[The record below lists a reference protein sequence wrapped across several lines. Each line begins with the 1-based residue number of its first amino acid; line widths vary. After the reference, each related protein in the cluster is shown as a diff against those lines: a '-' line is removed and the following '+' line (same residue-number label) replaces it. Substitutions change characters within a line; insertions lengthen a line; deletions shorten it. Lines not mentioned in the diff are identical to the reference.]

1 MIFLLLFFQWLAFFL
16 PGTPPASPA
25 LSDRTG
31 SDSLSFPAPEPV
43 VCNCEIRQG
52 GTTYPINALQGTVS
66 AAAFYSYGN
75 PLGACANTGLEIG
88 NALILF
94 LYEDI
99 NTGLTSIFLIAD
111 IPNDADGGSMEFEL
125 SCLPANSYVVVQDDP
140 GEFGGSPPVIAG
152 NWSWGTCCT
161 DGGVVE
167 NLGCTNS
174 FNVDLLAASGI
185 DSILWLTGDIA
196 NPTLLPISL
205 SGEVIT
211 IDCGGPVC
219 CPIGFDT
226 DIMIT
231 DAGCP
236 DNEDGAIDLEPE
248 DGTPPYTYDWSNGET
263 TQDISGLAPG
273 VYEVTITDANDCT
286 EELTI
291 TVDYISDAPNA
302 NPAQLEACSDNDE
315 AIFDLTTI
323 DNDVN
328 GGSGDGVF
336 FFEDMNLS
344 VPINNPGNYLSPTTT
359 IYAVTDNGFC
369 FSEPVP
375 IDLIVHLIPIG
386 EPADMSLCEEQNEMA
401 TFDLTTLD
409 NAVSGG
415 SGSVLWFEDV
425 LLTDPINEPDAFVSG
440 STIVYAVIDDGNCM
454 SEPVEVELVVFLKP
468 VGDPA
473 GASECGDAN
482 QYAVFDLTAI
492 EPEIT
497 GGNGAVDWYLE
508 FELLDPIFNVTDF
521 ETQSTIV
528 YAVIFDGQCDSDPIP
543 VDLVVEITPPANP
556 WTISACDNGSGMA
569 WFDLWAYEDSIGGN
583 GSVDWYLDEFLTE
596 PIPNPGAFLTES
608 TIIFATVDNGICV
621 SDPVPITLDVV
632 PGPPGNPTSME
643 SCVDSTG
650 QGIFDLTTIEG
661 FVSGGIGTVEWF
673 SDPQATM
680 PVPQP
685 DSVTSPVSLT
695 VYAVVTLGTC
705 VSIPVP
711 VDLVIISAVTATPVT
726 WSECDEGNDTAVFDL
741 TLIEPSV
748 SQGSGQ
754 VSWFLDPA
762 GGMPILNTNA
772 FISTDSVIYAQVT
785 AGSCASEIVAVTLD
799 ALAVPTANDLAPSVC
814 GDPAGQAVIDLAQ
827 WDAAV
832 SQGTG
837 LVSWFSDP
845 AYTASVTIPNAL
857 PTGDTTVYALVSDG
871 NCESHAVVVIDV
883 LEGPLALPA
892 EWAYCILPGDTVAV
906 DLTPVHDSILGTPG
920 VVNWFSGPGG
930 INFIPDPTGYPLW
943 TSDTLYAQVTDGT
956 CTSPFVPVAIEVLAQ
971 PTAAGI
977 TLFGCADTSAYAV
990 FDLTLANAIVA
1001 DGSGA
1006 VSWYIDVALTTPV
1019 GNPTAF
1025 QAGDSVIY
1033 ALVTNAICTAGP
1045 VPVVLSVTDS
1055 LIAVPQVF
1063 RTCVE
1068 SANSTTIDLTG
1079 LDVDVSGGS
1088 GQVSWYRDSLAM
1100 DMILD
1105 PTSFVTAGDTVFAVI
1120 TQGGCRS
1127 APAAVIIEVVRADPP
1142 LPQCVFT
1149 AIDSVAFVWTD
1160 VAPGYTLSYWLNG
1173 TPVGAG
1179 INWNATTWGLGA
1191 LGQGETIT
1199 LVVSALADTVCAGP
1213 IVNTA
1218 TCVTDI
1224 CPTVDITFPGLASTY
1239 CRDEP
1244 FILLT
1249 PQPAGGQLS
1258 GPGIS
1263 GDTLYPAQ
1271 VAGSNATIT
1280 YDWLD
1285 GATGCTYDGAAIVS
1299 FLEPPQDPVVTCDG
1313 SDLYSISFDWAGST
1327 GPFGYKYS
1335 INGGPAS
1342 SPTVTSSTDTVIAVP
1357 NQGGEVVFSIWSVG
1371 AAPCANSDTIVLACN
1386 SRICQ
1391 PATITLDD
1399 PGTLCSNDPPVQ
1411 LQVTIPELTG
1421 SYSVTWSGPGI
1432 LDPSGRFDPA
1442 QATTGNLAI
1451 LVEVEQDGCVY
1462 SASFDLTVQPQPK
1475 ADFDILGTRCADEL
1489 LDVIFTGSASSQATF
1504 AWDFAGGDTLPAA
1517 PPALFSITWPTAGQ
1531 YEVQLVVTDNGCP
1544 SEAVAVP
1551 VQVDAPLALPEPV
1564 CEEEDYYT
1572 VTISWPPLSGAT
1584 AYEVSASSGRVS
1596 TSGTTATVHQLEDG
1610 KPVTITVVATGP
1622 TVCGPS
1628 QATIECHTIP
1638 FIPPLAYVPNVF
1650 SPDGDGLN
1658 DVFFVQTN
1666 EEIRSVSAMRV
1677 FDRWGDVL
1685 FERFDAL
1692 PNDPSAGWD
1701 GTFHGQPMNPDVF
1714 VYWIEVVTVK
1724 DVKMILAGDVT
1735 IVR

>member
-1 MIFLLLFFQWLAFFL
+1 MSFLLLLLQWLAFL
-16 PGTPPASPA
+16 SPDPGAIHPDPVPSSGP
-25 LSDRTG
+25 
-31 SDSLSFPAPEPV
+31 DSLSFPAMEPV
-43 VCNCEIRQG
+43 TCNCEIRQG
-52 GTTYPINALQGTVS
+52 GVTYPINALQGTVS
-66 AAAFYSYGN
+66 ATAFYSYGN
-75 PLGACANTGLEIG
+75 PAGSSANTGFESG
-88 NALILF
+88 NALVLF

-99 NTGLTSIFLIAD
+99 NTGLISIFLIAD
-111 IPNDADGGSMEFEL
+111 IANDADGGSMEFEL
-125 SCLPANSYVVVQDDP
+125 TCLPSGAYVVVQDDP
-140 GEFGGSPPVIAG
+140 GEFGGGPPVIAG
-152 NWSWGTCCT
+152 NWSWGPCCT

-174 FNVDLLAASGI
+174 FNVDLLAASGV
-185 DSILWLTGDIA
+185 DSIIWLTGDIA
-196 NPTLLPISL
+196 NPTILPISL

-248 DGTPPYTYDWSNGET
+248 DGTPPYTYDWSNGAT

-273 VYEVTITDANDCT
+273 IYEVTITDANDCT

-291 TVDYISDAPNA
+291 TVDYISDAPDA
-302 NPAQLEACSDNDE
+302 NPAQLEACSDNNE

-323 DNDVN
+323 LNDVN

-344 VPINNPGNYLSPTTT
+344 VPINNPGNYLSQTTT

-369 FSEPVP
+369 FSDPVP
-375 IDLIVHLIPIG
+375 IDLIVNLIPIG
-386 EPADMSLCEEQNEMA
+386 EPAEMSLCEEQNEMA

-409 NAVSGG
+409 NTVSGG
-415 SGSVLWFEDV
+415 AGSVLWFQDL
-425 LLTDPINEPDAFVSG
+425 LLTNPINQPDAFVSE
-440 STIVYAVIDDGNCM
+440 STVVYAVIDDGHCL
-454 SEPVEVELVVFLKP
+454 SEPVEVELTVFLKP

-473 GASECGDAN
+473 SASECGDEN
-482 QYAVFDLTAI
+482 QEAVFDLTEI

-497 GGNGAVDWYLE
+497 GGSGAVDWYLE
-508 FELLDPIFNVTDF
+508 FELQDPIFNVTDF
-521 ETQSTIV
+521 QTESTIV
-528 YAVIFDGQCDSDPIP
+528 YAVVFDGQCYSDPIP
-543 VDLVVEITPPANP
+543 VDLIVEITPAANP
-556 WTISACDNGSGMA
+556 WTISACDIGSGMA

-583 GSVDWYLDEFLTE
+583 GAVDWYLDAFLTE

-621 SDPVPITLDVV
+621 SDPVPITLEVV

-661 FVSGGIGTVEWF
+661 LVSGGIGTVQWF
-673 SDPQATM
+673 SNAQATI

-695 VYAVVTLGTC
+695 VYAIVTLGTC
-705 VSIPVP
+705 VSLPVP
-711 VDLVIISAVTATPVT
+711 VDLVIISAVMATPVN
-726 WSECDEGNDTAVFDL
+726 WAECDNGNDTAAFNL

-762 GGMPILNTNA
+762 GTIPILNTNP
-772 FISTDSVIYAQVT
+772 FISGDAVVYARVT
-785 AGSCASEIVAVTLD
+785 AGSCVSEIVAVTLD
-799 ALAVPTANDLAPSVC
+799 ALAVPVANDLTPVVC
-814 GDPAGQAVIDLAQ
+814 GDPTGQAVIDLTQ

-832 SQGTG
+832 SQATG
-837 LVSWFSDP
+837 AVSWFSDP
-845 AYTASVTIPNAL
+845 AFTVSVSTPSAL
-857 PTGDTTVYALVSDG
+857 PTGDTTVYALVTDG
-871 NCESHAVVVIDV
+871 NCESQAVVVIDV
-883 LEGPLALPA
+883 LVGPLALPA
-892 EWAYCILPGDTVAV
+892 EWAYCILPGDTAAV
-906 DLTPVHDSILGTPG
+906 DLTAVNDSILGTPG
-920 VVNWFSGPGG
+920 TVNWFSDPGG
-930 INFIPDPTGYPLW
+930 INFILDPSGYPMW
-943 TSDTLYAQVTDGT
+943 ASDTLYAQVTDGT
-956 CTSPFVPVAIEVLAQ
+956 CTSPFVPVAIDILAQ
-971 PTAAGI
+971 PTAGGI

-990 FDLTLANAIVA
+990 FDLTLADAVVS
-1001 DGSGA
+1001 DGSGT
-1006 VSWYIDVALTTPV
+1006 VSWYADATLNLPITDPS
-1019 GNPTAF
+1019 AF

-1055 LIAVPQVF
+1055 LIAAPQVF

-1068 SANSTTIDLTG
+1068 STDSATIDLTD
-1079 LDVDVSGGS
+1079 LDGDVSGGS
-1088 GQVSWYRDSLAM
+1088 GQVIWFHDSLGMNPIIA
-1100 DMILD
+1100 
-1105 PTSFVTAGDTVFAVI
+1105 PTSFVTPGDTVFAVI
-1120 TQGGCRS
+1120 TQGGCQS

-1142 LPQCVFT
+1142 LPQCLFT
-1149 AIDSVAFVWTD
+1149 SIDSVAFDWTA
-1160 VAPGYTLSYWLNG
+1160 VAPGYILSYWVNG
-1173 TPVGAG
+1173 VPGSAG
-1179 INWNATTWGLGA
+1179 INWGSTTWGLGG
-1191 LGQGETIT
+1191 LGQGETVT
-1199 LVVSALADTVCAGP
+1199 LVVSALADTVCTGP

-1218 TCVTDI
+1218 LCVTDI
-1224 CPTVDITFPGLASTY
+1224 CPTVDITFPGLAATY

-1244 FILLT
+1244 FILLA

-1263 GDTLYPAQ
+1263 GDTLFPGQ
-1271 VAGSNATIT
+1271 VPGNSTTIM
-1280 YDWLD
+1280 YNWLD
-1285 GATGCTYDGAAIVS
+1285 GATGCTYDGTAAVS
-1299 FLEPPQDPVVTCDG
+1299 FVEPPLEPVVICDG
-1313 SDLYSISFDWAGST
+1313 SDLYAVAFDWAGSP
-1327 GPFGYKYS
+1327 GPFGYVYS
-1335 INGGPAS
+1335 VNGGPAS
-1342 SPTVTSSTDTVIAVP
+1342 SPTMTSSTDVVIAVP

-1371 AAPCANSDTIVLACN
+1371 TAPCANSDTIVLTCN
-1386 SRICQ
+1386 SRLCK
-1391 PATITLDD
+1391 PATITLVD
-1399 PGTLCSNDPPVQ
+1399 PGTLCSNDSPVQ
-1411 LQVTIPELTG
+1411 LQVTVPELTG
-1421 SYSVTWSGPGI
+1421 SYSVTWSGPGLI
-1432 LDPSGRFDPA
+1432 DPTGRFDPA
-1442 QATTGNLAI
+1442 QAPSGNVAI
-1451 LVEVEQDGCVY
+1451 LVEVEQDGCMY
-1462 SASFDLTVQPQPK
+1462 SASFDIDVQPQPT
-1475 ADFDILGTRCADEL
+1475 ADFDVVGTPCTDEL
-1489 LDVIFTGSASSQATF
+1489 LDVIFTGSASPQAIF

-1531 YEVQLVVTDNGCP
+1531 YDVQLVVTDNGCP
-1544 SEAVAVP
+1544 SEVVAVP
-1551 VQVDAPLALPEPV
+1551 VQVDAPLALPQPV
-1564 CEEEDYYT
+1564 CEVEDYYT
-1572 VTISWPPLSGAT
+1572 VTISWPPVAGAT
-1584 AYEVSASSGRVS
+1584 AYQVSASAGRVS
-1596 TSGTTATVHQLEDG
+1596 TAGTTATIHQLEDG

-1628 QATIECHTIP
+1628 QATIECQTIP

-1666 EEIRSVSAMRV
+1666 EEIKSVSAMRV

-1724 DVKMILAGDVT
+1724 DVKMILSGDVT